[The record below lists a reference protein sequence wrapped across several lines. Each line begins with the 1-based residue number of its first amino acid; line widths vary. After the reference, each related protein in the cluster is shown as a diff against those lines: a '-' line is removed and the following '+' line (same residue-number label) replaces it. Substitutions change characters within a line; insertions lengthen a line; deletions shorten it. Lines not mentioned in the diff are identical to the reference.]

1 LITNCLLIY
10 VASDKKFTLGVFTQ
24 PVATADLKTSKKDFQ
39 MLKVF
44 LIY

>member
-1 LITNCLLIY
+1 VKAN
-10 VASDKKFTLGVFTQ
+10 VSK
-24 PVATADLKTSKKDFQ
+24 VATADLKTSKKDFQ